1 MDTKSSISNDKVS
14 HFSNTVSEVENIVIT
29 KKPGRKPSK
38 KNSLNN
44 STVLTKEVT
53 HIIWLTVS
61 ECSKLCGVTT
71 KTIRRAIQAHSIKY
85 KIVKNRYLIDLASS
99 VTFLYTNKKLRN
111 KLNNYGI
118 GQYIEK
124 WRE

>member
-1 MDTKSSISNDKVS
+1 MDLNSSTSNNKISDSSDIISAVTS
-14 HFSNTVSEVENIVIT
+14 LVID
-29 KKPGRKPSK
+29 KKPGRKRGK
-38 KNSLNN
+38 KVLPVNASI
-44 STVLTKEVT
+44 LTKEVT
-53 HIIWLTVS
+53 NIVWLTVT

-71 KTIRRAIQAHSIKY
+71 KTIRRAIQAKSIRY
-85 KIVKNRYLIDLASS
+85 KIVKDRYLIDLATA
-99 VTFLYTNKKLRN
+99 VTFLYKNKKLRN

>member
-1 MDTKSSISNDKVS
+1 METKSSISNDEIS
-14 HFSNTVSEVENIVIT
+14 PLSNTVSEVENIVIT
-29 KKPGRKPSK
+29 KKPGRKRGK
-38 KNSLNN
+38 KNSLNI

-71 KTIRRAIQAHSIKY
+71 KTIRRAIQAHSIRY
-85 KIVKNRYLIDLASS
+85 KIVKNRYLIDLASA